1 MATNATI
8 VVPVFNGWEFT
19 RACLDSLLPTLR
31 KGDNVVVV
39 DDGSTDGVTFEGLES
54 LALLDSRVVY
64 VRRGFNG
71 GFANACNAGARYAHA
86 GDVLVFLN
94 NDTIVYP
101 GWLDVLLTPLVT
113 ETVGAVGPMSNFVSG
128 PQQMSSRLAARG
140 DMWRVED
147 PHALVEMAEYV
158 ARTWGR
164 VYETTPRL
172 VGFCL
177 ATSVHTFRLVGGFR
191 EDYGIGGYEDDDYC
205 RRLSERGLDL
215 LIARGCFVYHHGHAT
230 FEANGL
236 DWKALQD
243 EAQRVFLARWQ

>member
-8 VVPVFNGWEFT
+8 VIPVYNGWEFT
-19 RACLDSLLPTLR
+19 RACLDSVLATLR

-39 DDGSTDGVTFEGLES
+39 DDGSTDGVTFEGLEA
-54 LALLDSRVVY
+54 LAMLDSRVVY
-64 VRRGFNG
+64 VRRGANW

-86 GDVLVFLN
+86 GDVLIFLN
-94 NDTIVYP
+94 NDTIVFP
-101 GWLDVLLTPLVT
+101 GWLDLLLTPLAN
-113 ETVGAVGPMSNFVSG
+113 ESVGAVGPVSNFVSG
-128 PQQMSSRLAARG
+128 PQLMTSRFATPG
-140 DMWRVED
+140 EMWRVARAG
-147 PHALVEMAEYV
+147 ALSEMAAYV

-164 VYETTPRL
+164 VYELTPRL

-177 ATSVHTFRLVGGFR
+177 ATSVSTFRLIGGFR

-205 RRLSERGLDL
+205 RRLSAREMDL

-230 FEANGL
+230 FDANGL

-243 EAQRVFLARWQ
+243 EAQRVFLSRWE